1 LQFFALLYSGLDI
14 WQQGQWNTTGIIRF
28 SLGYLTLTYLS
39 YMLAISNMRSYRRLE
54 KQHKDQLS
62 KHKKIEKIA
71 NIDSVTGVYSRHY
84 LNQQIKKLP
93 LKELAK
99 LNSNIVFFIVQID
112 WFKNYVDYYGYE
124 KGDILLNKISQI
136 ISNQMMPVNG
146 SVYRITGSQFAGL
159 VISYDVAKTLILI
172 NEIQALVDKENFPNT
187 ISQNKKVHVSIGI
200 TLDNNFEKFNFSKV
214 FRKADE
220 ALFESFESPN
230 KLPIV
235 LDNRSGYRESTQLI
249 S

>member
-1 LQFFALLYSGLDI
+1 MINADQPIPQTPEEYRQHIVFIFLAPFGSVIFAALAIYNQLSLQDTKTAILALCLSIALSSSSAIYYLTNRLKYSATLVFLISTLVLIAFISHNKSDDFGLVWAILYPSLMIMIIGHHWGLRASLVVFFAVFALLYSGLDI

-99 LNSNIVFFIVQID
+99 LNSNIVFLS
-112 WFKNYVDYYGYE
+112 FK
-124 KGDILLNKISQI
+124 
-136 ISNQMMPVNG
+136 
-146 SVYRITGSQFAGL
+146 
-159 VISYDVAKTLILI
+159 
-172 NEIQALVDKENFPNT
+172 
-187 ISQNKKVHVSIGI
+187 
-200 TLDNNFEKFNFSKV
+200 
-214 FRKADE
+214 
-220 ALFESFESPN
+220 
-230 KLPIV
+230 
-235 LDNRSGYRESTQLI
+235 
-249 S
+249 